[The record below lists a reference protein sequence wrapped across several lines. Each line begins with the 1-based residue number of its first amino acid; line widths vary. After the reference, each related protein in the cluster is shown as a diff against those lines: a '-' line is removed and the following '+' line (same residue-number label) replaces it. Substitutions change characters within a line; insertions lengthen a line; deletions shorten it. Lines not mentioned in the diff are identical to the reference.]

1 MQIRFLTCDVFTE
14 TQFGGNQLAVVPDGS
29 GLTGAQ
35 MQAIAREF
43 NYSETTFVLPP
54 KDPANTAHVRI
65 FTPMAELP
73 FAGHP
78 NVGTAVILAQLGLTG
93 DAETTIFEEGAGLVP
108 IDLIRTPDGT
118 VTGATLTAPVV
129 PVIGPTVPTAPVVAA
144 VGLAA
149 GDVKTDRHGPVVVSA
164 GVEFLFTELTDPAAL
179 ARSRPGAR
187 GPDLEGLN
195 MTGTFF
201 YTASKDD
208 GVDIRARMFAPE
220 HNIPED
226 PATGSA
232 AAALAGLLGSFE
244 TEDGAFTWIIDQGV
258 EMGRPSRL
266 TAKAFRE
273 NGRVVKVTVGGTAVP
288 VAEGTLTL
296 R

>member
-14 TQFGGNQLAVVPDGS
+14 TQFGGNQLAVIPDGS

-54 KDPANTAHVRI
+54 KDAANTAHVRI

-93 DAETTIFEEGAGLVP
+93 DAETITFEEGAGLVP
-108 IDLIRTPDGT
+108 IDLIRTAGGD

-129 PVIGPTVPTAPVVAA
+129 PVIGPTVPTEPVVAA
-144 VGLAA
+144 VGLDAE
-149 GDVKTDRHGPVVVSA
+149 DVKTDRHGAVVVSA
-164 GVEFLFTELTDPAAL
+164 GVEFLFTELTDPGAL
-179 ARSRPGAR
+179 ARARPGAR
-187 GPDLEGLN
+187 GPDLDGLN

-201 YTASKDD
+201 YTASEDD

-244 TEDGAFTWIIDQGV
+244 TADGAFSWIIDQGV

-273 NGRVVKVTVGGTAVP
+273 NGKVVKVTVGGTAVP